1 MAHGPEVGN
10 DEDQAVRMGC
20 GRLDAIMRAPEWMI
34 LVANVGVV
42 GVVWWEGSGAPEL
55 VTLALL
61 ANSLQMAIL
70 VNHLAAAKHDLD
82 ASLRM
87 AREMMK
93 RQTRDW
99 GE

>member
-1 MAHGPEVGN
+1 
-10 DEDQAVRMGC
+10 
-20 GRLDAIMRAPEWMI
+20 MRAPEWMI
-34 LVANVGVV
+34 LVANACVIGIT
-42 GVVWWEGSGAPEL
+42 WWDPSGAPEL

-61 ANSLQMAIL
+61 ANSLHMAL
-70 VNHLAAAKHDLD
+70 RVNELADTKHDLD

-93 RQTRDW
+93 RTRDW